1 MKQLKEVAQK
11 INRLAE
17 LDIFNNTRKR
27 EYIEARSLFCLIAYR
42 YCNAN
47 YSRIAEFLIANGKS
61 SDHSTILHSIKNY
74 EIYKIYNK
82 NLDIWLEDVIEN
94 LQNLESNQKVQLV
107 THKMKQL
114 TDPGLDLINEFVSKI
129 HGAEEYQK

>member
-27 EYIEARSLFCLIAYR
+27 QYIEARSLFCLIAYR
-42 YCNAN
+42 YCNVN
-47 YSRIAEFLIANGKS
+47 YSRIAEFLISNGKS

-107 THKMKQL
+107 THKLKQL

-129 HGAEEYQK
+129 HGAEEYHK